1 MAVRLRL
8 RRLGRRNL
16 PIYAIV
22 AADAR
27 SPRDGRFIEDLGR
40 YYPLHEPATVE
51 LKADRVIYW
60 LERGAQ
66 PTETV
71 RSILRREGILLAM
84 HLRRKGKSE
93 EEIQQAVAE
102 HRARQYEKLR
112 KKAKPTVA
120 QLKQAALEE
129 ERRRAAELEAELAR
143 QRAEAEAKARA
154 EAEQQAAAEAEA
166 AEAEAETAETE
177 AVAEAEAPEAAA
189 EMEAPTEPEAATEE
203 SASDEEEKAS

>member
-16 PIYAIV
+16 PIFAIV

-71 RSILRREGILLAM
+71 RSILRREGLLLAM

-102 HRARQYEKLR
+102 HRARQYEKLM

-143 QRAEAEAKARA
+143 QQAEAEAKARA

-166 AEAEAETAETE
+166 EAAEAEAEAAESE
-177 AVAEAEAPEAAA
+177 AVAEAETPAEPEAAA
-189 EMEAPTEPEAATEE
+189 EE

>member
-16 PIYAIV
+16 PIFAIV

-71 RSILRREGILLAM
+71 RSILRREGLLLAM
-84 HLRRKGKSE
+84 HLRREGKSE
-93 EEIQQAVAE
+93 EEIQQVVAE
-102 HRARQYEKLR
+102 HRARQYEKLI
-112 KKAKPTVA
+112 KKAKPTVT

-143 QRAEAEAKARA
+143 QQAEAEAKARA
-154 EAEQQAAAEAEA
+154 EAEAEAAEPEAEA
-166 AEAEAETAETE
+166 AGSEALAEAETPA
-177 AVAEAEAPEAAA
+177 
-189 EMEAPTEPEAATEE
+189 EPEAATEE

>member
-8 RRLGRRNL
+8 RRLGRKKL
-16 PIYAIV
+16 PIFAVV

-27 SPRDGRFIEDLGR
+27 APRDGRFVEDLGR

-51 LKADRVIYW
+51 LKTDRVLYW

-71 RSILRREGILLAM
+71 ESILRREGVLLAL
-84 HLRRKGKSE
+84 HLRRQGKSE

-112 KKAKPTVA
+112 KQAKPTVA
-120 QLKQAALEE
+120 QLKQAVLEK
-129 ERRRAAELEAELAR
+129 ERQRAAELEAELAR
-143 QRAEAEAKARA
+143 QREKAEAQARE
-154 EAEQQAAAEAEA
+154 EAERKAAAASPA
-166 AEAEAETAETE
+166 SSQETA
-177 AVAEAEAPEAAA
+177 VN
-189 EMEAPTEPEAATEE
+189 
-203 SASDEEEKAS
+203 DEEEKAS

>member
-16 PIYAIV
+16 PIFAIV

-40 YYPLHEPATVE
+40 YYPLQEPATVE

-71 RSILRREGILLAM
+71 QSILRREGILLAM

-102 HRARQYEKLR
+102 HRALQYEKLM

-129 ERRRAAELEAELAR
+129 ERRAAELEAELAR
-143 QRAEAEAKARA
+143 QQAEAEAKARA
-154 EAEQQAAAEAEA
+154 ETEQQAAAEAT
-166 AEAEAETAETE
+166 EAEAETPA
-177 AVAEAEAPEAAA
+177 
-189 EMEAPTEPEAATEE
+189 EPEAATEE

>member
-16 PIYAIV
+16 PIFAIV

-51 LKADRVIYW
+51 LKTDRVIYW

-71 RSILRREGILLAM
+71 RSILRREGLLLAM

-102 HRARQYEKLR
+102 HRARQYEKLM

-143 QRAEAEAKARA
+143 QQAEAEAKARA
-154 EAEQQAAAEAEA
+154 EAEQQAAAEAAEAEAEA
-166 AEAEAETAETE
+166 AEAEAEAAESE
-177 AVAEAEAPEAAA
+177 AVAEAETPA
-189 EMEAPTEPEAATEE
+189 EPETATEE

>member
-16 PIYAIV
+16 PIFAIV

-71 RSILRREGILLAM
+71 RSILRREGLLLAM

-102 HRARQYEKLR
+102 HRARQYEKLM

-143 QRAEAEAKARA
+143 QQAEAEAKARA
-154 EAEQQAAAEAEA
+154 EAEQQAAAEAAEAEAEA
-166 AEAEAETAETE
+166 AEAEAEAAESE
-177 AVAEAEAPEAAA
+177 AVAEAETPA
-189 EMEAPTEPEAATEE
+189 EPETATEE

>member
-16 PIYAIV
+16 PIFAIV

-71 RSILRREGILLAM
+71 RSILRREGLLLAM

-93 EEIQQAVAE
+93 EEIQQVVAE
-102 HRARQYEKLR
+102 HRARQYEKLI

-143 QRAEAEAKARA
+143 QQAEAEAKARA
-154 EAEQQAAAEAEA
+154 EAEAEAAEPEAEA
-166 AEAEAETAETE
+166 ARSEALAEAETPA
-177 AVAEAEAPEAAA
+177 
-189 EMEAPTEPEAATEE
+189 EPEAATEE

>member
-16 PIYAIV
+16 PIFAIV
-22 AADAR
+22 VADAR

-71 RSILRREGILLAM
+71 RSILRREGLLLAM

-102 HRARQYEKLR
+102 HRARQYEKLM

-143 QRAEAEAKARA
+143 QQAEAEAKARA

-166 AEAEAETAETE
+166 EAAEAEAEAAESE
-177 AVAEAEAPEAAA
+177 AVAEAETPAEPEAAA
-189 EMEAPTEPEAATEE
+189 EE

>member
-16 PIYAIV
+16 PIFAIV

-51 LKADRVIYW
+51 LKTDRVIYW

-71 RSILRREGILLAM
+71 QSILRREGILLAM

-102 HRARQYEKLR
+102 HRARQYEKLM

-143 QRAEAEAKARA
+143 QQAEAEAKARA
-154 EAEQQAAAEAEA
+154 EAEQQAAAEAAEAEAEA
-166 AEAEAETAETE
+166 AEAEAEAAESE
-177 AVAEAEAPEAAA
+177 AVAEAET
-189 EMEAPTEPEAATEE
+189 PTEPEAATEE

>member
-16 PIYAIV
+16 PIFAIV

-51 LKADRVIYW
+51 LKTDRVIYW

-71 RSILRREGILLAM
+71 RSILRREGLLLAM

-102 HRARQYEKLR
+102 HRARQYEKLM

-143 QRAEAEAKARA
+143 QQAEAEAKARA
-154 EAEQQAAAEAEA
+154 EAEQQAAAEAAEAEAEA
-166 AEAEAETAETE
+166 AEAEAEAAESE
-177 AVAEAEAPEAAA
+177 AVAEAETPAEPEAAA
-189 EMEAPTEPEAATEE
+189 EE

>member
-1 MAVRLRL
+1 MAVRIRL

-16 PIYAIV
+16 PIFAIV

-27 SPRDGRFIEDLGR
+27 APRDGRFIEDLGR

-51 LKADRVIYW
+51 LKADRVLYW

-71 RSILRREGILLAM
+71 RSILRREGILLAL

-129 ERRRAAELEAELAR
+129 ERRRVAELEAELAR
-143 QRAEAEAKARA
+143 KQAEAEAKARE
-154 EAEQQAAAEAEA
+154 EAERKAQEEA
-166 AEAEAETAETE
+166 AEAAADAET
-177 AVAEAEAPEAAA
+177 EAPEAAA
-189 EMEAPTEPEAATEE
+189 ETATPEGGEAAVASEPEA
-203 SASDEEEKAS
+203 SAEADDQEEKAS

>member
-16 PIYAIV
+16 PIFAIV

-27 SPRDGRFIEDLGR
+27 APRDGRFIEDLGR

-51 LKADRVIYW
+51 LKADRVLYW

-71 RSILRREGILLAM
+71 ASILRREGIMLAL

-112 KKAKPTVA
+112 RKAKPTVA
-120 QLKQAALEE
+120 QLKQAALEA
-129 ERRRAAELEAELAR
+129 ERKRAAELEAELAR
-143 QRAEAEAKARA
+143 KQAEEEAKAREA
-154 EAEQQAAAEAEA
+154 AEQEAEAEA
-166 AEAEAETAETE
+166 AEAEETAV
-177 AVAEAEAPEAAA
+177 AAEAEAAAPA
-189 EMEAPTEPEAATEE
+189 ADAAEPEASEGKA
-203 SASDEEEKAS
+203 AGDEEEKAS

>member
-16 PIYAIV
+16 PIFAIV

-71 RSILRREGILLAM
+71 RSILRREGLLLAM

-102 HRARQYEKLR
+102 HRARQYEKLM

-143 QRAEAEAKARA
+143 QQAEAEAKARA

-166 AEAEAETAETE
+166 EAAEAEAEAAESE
-177 AVAEAEAPEAAA
+177 AVAEAETPA
-189 EMEAPTEPEAATEE
+189 EPETATEE

>member
-16 PIYAIV
+16 PIFAIV

-27 SPRDGRFIEDLGR
+27 APRDGRFIEDLGR

-51 LKADRVIYW
+51 LKADRVLYW

-71 RSILRREGILLAM
+71 ASILRREGIMLAL

-112 KKAKPTVA
+112 RKAKPTVA
-120 QLKQAALEE
+120 QLKQAALEA
-129 ERRRAAELEAELAR
+129 ERKRAAELEAELA
-143 QRAEAEAKARA
+143 QKQAEEEAKAREAAEEEAAAAKTA
-154 EAEQQAAAEAEA
+154 EAEETAGATEAEAPAAAAEAAKPETA
-166 AEAEAETAETE
+166 AEEGAG
-177 AVAEAEAPEAAA
+177 
-189 EMEAPTEPEAATEE
+189 
-203 SASDEEEKAS
+203 DEEEKAS

>member
-16 PIYAIV
+16 PIFAIV

-51 LKADRVIYW
+51 LKTDRVIYW

-71 RSILRREGILLAM
+71 RSILRREGLLLAM

-102 HRARQYEKLR
+102 HRARQYEKLM

-143 QRAEAEAKARA
+143 QQAEAEAKARA

-166 AEAEAETAETE
+166 EAAEAEAEAAEAEAEAAESE
-177 AVAEAEAPEAAA
+177 AVAEAETPAEPEAAA
-189 EMEAPTEPEAATEE
+189 EE